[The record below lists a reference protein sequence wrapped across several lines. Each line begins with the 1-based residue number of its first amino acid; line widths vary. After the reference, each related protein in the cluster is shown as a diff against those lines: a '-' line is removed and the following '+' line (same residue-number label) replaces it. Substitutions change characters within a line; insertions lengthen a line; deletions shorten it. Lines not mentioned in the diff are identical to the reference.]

1 MAKQCSGE
9 WKKHTERSSRKKPGL
24 LGTLEG
30 QWSWNTCVLWRR
42 RASDIKGKQGPK
54 HVRELRFDSKC
65 HGNPVKVFLASV
77 VYFYKLILAAVEK
90 WDWSGARQKQG
101 KNLGGA
107 SGRIGQVMQ

>member
-1 MAKQCSGE
+1 M
-9 WKKHTERSSRKKPGL
+9 
-24 LGTLEG
+24 
-30 QWSWNTCVLWRR
+30 
-42 RASDIKGKQGPK
+42 
-54 HVRELRFDSKC
+54 
-65 HGNPVKVFLASV
+65 KVFLASV